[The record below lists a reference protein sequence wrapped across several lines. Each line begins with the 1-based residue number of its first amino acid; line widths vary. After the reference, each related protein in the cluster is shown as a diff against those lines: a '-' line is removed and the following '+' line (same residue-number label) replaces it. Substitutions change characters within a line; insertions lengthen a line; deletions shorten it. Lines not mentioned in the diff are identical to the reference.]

1 MASPGPSN
9 QAPIMPS
16 SLRTALLLLAFVL
29 GSVGA
34 SRAQTATAEHTVTVA
49 VAPVRL
55 VTMDPLPPLT
65 AGPGPRHTVT
75 TTYAL
80 ATNRPAPQSL
90 VVSIDGPAPTGVSVA
105 VSMEPPAGAQAP
117 RDAPLQV
124 LQTNGTVTPRTVVRD
139 IGPVSATGLA
149 VSVQTTVTVEAA
161 PGDAPI
167 QLSVE
172 LVE

>member
-1 MASPGPSN
+1 M
-9 QAPIMPS
+9 
-16 SLRTALLLLAFVL
+16 R
-29 GSVGA
+29 
-34 SRAQTATAEHTVTVA
+34 
-49 VAPVRL
+49 
-55 VTMDPLPPLT
+55 
-65 AGPGPRHTVT
+65 
-75 TTYAL
+75 
-80 ATNRPAPQSL
+80 
-90 VVSIDGPAPTGVSVA
+90 
-105 VSMEPPAGAQAP
+105 PPAGAQAP